1 MTWIDFSFLAE
12 FSRDRCIAICAF
24 LVPANLLLTVQTLSL
39 VARNRSQAKIR
50 LSVAIATVLAAI
62 LVLHV
67 GTWFAIGVVTP
78 VTFILLGLA
87 STCLALSFWTAIYQS
102 TFRDLLQVGQTYLYK
117 TVLAMRSV
125 LPLPPQS
132 QNNVNPNRQ

>member
-1 MTWIDFSFLAE
+1 MSWIDFSFITE

-24 LVPANLLLTVQTLSL
+24 LVPANLLLTLQTLSL
-39 VARNRSQAKIR
+39 VARNRSQVSIR
-50 LSVAIATVLAAI
+50 WSVAIATALAAI

-87 STCLALSFWTAIYQS
+87 STCLAINFWTTIYQS
-102 TFRDLLQVGQTYLYK
+102 TFRDLLQLGQTYLYK
-117 TVLAMRSV
+117 TVLAARTALSDAGG
-125 LPLPPQS
+125 LS
-132 QNNVNPNRQ
+132 QDDVNLH

>member
-1 MTWIDFSFLAE
+1 MTTIDFSFLAE

-24 LVPANLLLTVQTLSL
+24 LVPANLLLTLQTLSL
-39 VARNRSQAKIR
+39 VARNRSQSSIR
-50 LSVAIATVLAAI
+50 WSVAIATALAII

-87 STCLALSFWTAIYQS
+87 STCLAANFWTTIYQS
-102 TFRDLLQVGQTYLYK
+102 TFRDLLQIGQTYLYK
-117 TVLAMRSV
+117 TVLAAKER
-125 LPLPPQS
+125 
-132 QNNVNPNRQ
+132 NNVNPNRQ